1 MSGRGGGGGRSL
13 LAGPQGATHE
23 DERIFEK
30 VGGGRGLTRFFAYL
44 HPYRRGIVVISFAIF
59 LATLGQVALP
69 MAIRQAVN
77 SAIGLSAMPLS
88 HAILIFIAL
97 AGSNAAF
104 GYLQEYH
111 ATQLAQ
117 RVVLDLRSAMFAHL
131 QRVSLS
137 FLDRTQTGRLMSRLQ
152 GDVGTLQEFL
162 EQSISSLGDV
172 LLLIGI
178 IAVLLTMNWRVGGMT
193 LLVLPVLFIARLR
206 WQPWAQR
213 RFRRAR
219 DASST
224 VNAALA
230 ENING
235 IRTVQESRREDL
247 NFAQYTRKVEDNFQA
262 AMSASRAAQSIV
274 PAVDI
279 LTGIAMATIILASSG
294 AVVHGRLGAGEM
306 VAFFFY
312 VQRFF
317 DPIRSLSMQYTVAS
331 RAAVAAQRI
340 FEILDVNLDVQDKP
354 DALPLPDVPPAIS
367 FRHVSFGYIPGQPV
381 LHDVSFEVKPNQT
394 VALVG
399 PTGSGKSSIAALL
412 HRFYDVWSG
421 EIRIAGVDV
430 RDVTQDSLGHNIAM
444 VLQEPFLFSAT
455 VFENIRYNTVDAT
468 DEQIIAAARTVRA
481 HDFITELPDGYNTV
495 LGQAGRNLSI
505 GQRQLISFARAL
517 LANPRILIL
526 DEATASIDSFT
537 EREIQEA
544 LTVLRQ
550 GRTSIIIAHRLA
562 TIRDADLIL
571 VLNRGRIV
579 EQGDHA
585 QLVAQN
591 GLYAKLHRS
600 SQASFD
606 DLVIAP

>member
-1 MSGRGGGGGRSL
+1 MSGSHGGRNL
-13 LAGPQGATHE
+13 LAGQATHE

-30 VGGGRGLTRFFAYL
+30 PGARSGVKRGLGRFFAYL
-44 HPYRRGIVVISFAIF
+44 RPYRRRACLISLTIIA
-59 LATLGQVALP
+59 ATLGQVALP

-77 SAIGLSAMPLS
+77 SAIGQSSMPLS
-88 HAILIFIAL
+88 HGILLFIAL
-97 AGSNAAF
+97 AGSNALF

-172 LLLIGI
+172 LLLLGI
-178 IAVLLTMNWRVGGMT
+178 IIVLLVMNWRIGAIT
-193 LLVLPVLFIARLR
+193 LLVLPVLFIARLV

-235 IRTVQESRREDL
+235 IRTVQESRREDH
-247 NFAQYTRKVEDNFQA
+247 NFTQYARKAEDNFQA
-262 AMSASRAAQSIV
+262 AMSSSRAAQSIV

-279 LTGIAMATIILASSG
+279 LTGIAMATVILASAG
-294 AVVHGRLGAGEM
+294 AVLHGKLGAGEM
-306 VAFFFY
+306 VAYFFY

-317 DPIRSLSMQYTVAS
+317 DPIRSLSMQYTIAS

-340 FEILDVNLDVQDKP
+340 FEILDVSIDVQDKP
-354 DALPLPDVPPAIS
+354 DALPLPAAPCAIS
-367 FRHVSFGYIPGQPV
+367 FRDVSFGYVPGRQV
-381 LHDVSFEVKPNQT
+381 LHNVSFEVAANQT
-394 VALVG
+394 IALVG

-412 HRFYDVWSG
+412 HRFYDAWSG
-421 EIRIAGVDV
+421 EISIAGVNV
-430 RDVTQDSLGHNIAM
+430 RDVTQDSLGQNIAM
-444 VLQEPFLFSAT
+444 VLQEPFLFSAS
-455 VFENIRYNTVDAT
+455 VMENIRYNTAAAT
-468 DEQIIAAARTVRA
+468 DEQVIAAARTVRA
-481 HDFITELPDGYNTV
+481 HDFIMDLPHGYNTM

-517 LANPRILIL
+517 VADPKILIL

-537 EREIQEA
+537 ELEIQEA
-544 LTVLRQ
+544 LAVLRQ
-550 GRTSIIIAHRLA
+550 GRTSVVIAHRLA

-571 VLNRGRIV
+571 VLHGGRIV
-579 EQGDHA
+579 ERGDHG
-585 QLVAQN
+585 QLLAQN

-600 SQASFD
+600 SRASFD
-606 DLVIAP
+606 DLLTTQ